1 MTKSGFTSR
10 TGNQFESVCMI
21 ELPGMPGGI
30 ADRKLEI
37 AMINYE
43 QDSAI

>member
-21 ELPGMPGGI
+21 ELPGMPGI

-37 AMINYE
+37 AMINCE
-43 QDSAI
+43 QDSAT

>member
-10 TGNQFESVCMI
+10 TGNQFASVCVI
-21 ELPGMPGGI
+21 ELTDR

-37 AMINYE
+37 AIINCE
-43 QDSAI
+43 KNPAI